1 MSSNL
6 QLHEFFVEGD
16 NQEKSHVLLHVT
28 EPSNDEERNKG
39 YFFAVCEIDN
49 AETKHILK
57 LQNII
62 EEIENSYYETKDEED
77 KTALEIVLEKI
88 NTESYSLQD
97 EEVTL
102 NCIIGTIHNND
113 IIFSLHGE
121 PLILLFYKQAN
132 GNYTSMDLID
142 QNEDS
147 KESKKQLFSQIIQG
161 KIKEGDFLF
170 TGTPHISKYF
180 DQNRLLKILTTRPIR
195 QGAEHI
201 ERVLNEIKNDL
212 SFGGLLI
219 KLDKS
224 GKVNKL
230 TKREKRKNNQSVNQ
244 LFLTE
249 KNTAQILN
257 SSLVPS
263 INKQIKKVFHNKD
276 KDTKANSKPDEE
288 TNFRAEQPNKKK
300 VNRVNKT
307 YDQEIWIKIWAV
319 IKKIIKFTITVLIW
333 IFTVFYAIIGGLVKQ
348 VSLIFFVITNY
359 QNRRRNIIENW
370 SRTQKSYVTNF
381 NNLARSTKILFFSS
395 IIICVIFIG
404 SLVFLN
410 AKQKTGIALEEHKTN
425 ITNIRSRLDNMEG
438 ALIYGNE
445 EIVFEEIQNVKGLLS
460 TLNCGKYP
468 GDCENLNKELNIFI
482 KKVSKISAIQAEK
495 ITDLTKYFGANSF
508 DDIIQIGNKII
519 IFGTNTSTVA
529 FYDLLSKELKNLKTT
544 TNGFTSGS
552 VPKENDYALLLT
564 NTNELYK
571 FDPRENTLK
580 KIEIYY
586 PVENIKISSLFVYN
600 RKLYTLDSENQQIY
614 KHTPIQSGFGSG
626 TSWTKGSVEGLENG
640 IDIAIDGDV
649 YSLGQN
655 GEINK
660 ITGGV
665 KASFAISRLF
675 PPLQNADK
683 IWTYNNLNYIYILDS
698 LEKRL
703 IILKNDGDFYQQ
715 LTSESF
721 NKPTGLIV
729 DEATG
734 IVYVL
739 DQGILLKLSI

>member
-6 QLHEFFVEGD
+6 RLHEFFVEGD
-16 NQEKSHVLLHVT
+16 DQEKSHVLLHVT
-28 EPSNDEERNKG
+28 EPSNSEERDKG
-39 YFFAVCEIDN
+39 YFFAVCEISN

-97 EEVTL
+97 EEINL
-102 NCIIGTIHNND
+102 NCIVGTICHDN

-121 PLILLFYKQAN
+121 PLILLFYKQPN
-132 GNYTSMDLID
+132 GTYTTMDLID
-142 QNEDS
+142 QNDDS
-147 KESKKQLFSQIIQG
+147 NENKKQLFSQIIQG

-201 ERVLNEIKNDL
+201 ERVLNELKNDL

-219 KLDKS
+219 KLDKD
-224 GKVNKL
+224 KKINKL
-230 TKREKRKNNQSVNQ
+230 TRKEKRQNNQSVNQ
-244 LFLTE
+244 LFITE

-263 INKQIKKVFHNKD
+263 INKQVKKLFHSKN
-276 KDTKANSKPDEE
+276 TKVNSEQIEE
-288 TNFRAEQPNKKK
+288 TNFRASQPNKKK
-300 VNRVNKT
+300 IDRVNKT

-319 IKKIIKFTITVLIW
+319 LKKIIKFTITVLIW
-333 IFTVFYAIIGGLVKQ
+333 IFTFFYAIIGGLIKQ
-348 VSLIFFVITNY
+348 ISLIFFVITNY

-370 SRTQKSYVTNF
+370 SRSQKSYIQNF
-381 NNLARSTKILFFSS
+381 KQLSNSTKLLLFVSILISL
-395 IIICVIFIG
+395 IFIG
-404 SLVFLN
+404 SLIFLN
-410 AKQKTGIALEEHKTN
+410 AKQKTEVALEEHKTN

-445 EIVFEEIQNVKGLLS
+445 EIVFEEIQNVKNLLN
-460 TLNCGKYP
+460 TLNCERYP
-468 GDCENLNKELNIFI
+468 EDCVNLNKELNIFI
-482 KKVSKISAIQAEK
+482 KKVSKISAIQAEE
-495 ITDLTKYFGANSF
+495 ITDLTNYFGTNSF
-508 DDIIQIGNKII
+508 DNIIQIKNKII
-519 IFGTNTSTVA
+519 IFGKNTSTVA

-544 TNGFTSGS
+544 TNGFIAGS
-552 VPKENDYALLLT
+552 APKENDYALLLT
-564 NTNELYK
+564 NANELYK
-571 FDPRENTLK
+571 FDPKENTLK

-586 PVENIKISSLFVYN
+586 PQENIKISSLVVYN

-614 KHTPIQSGFGSG
+614 KHTPIQSGFGAG
-626 TSWTKGSVEGLENG
+626 TNWTKESIVELTNG
-640 IDIAIDGDV
+640 IDMAIDGDV
-649 YSLGQN
+649 YTLKQN
-655 GEINK
+655 GQINK
-660 ITGGV
+660 ITTGHKV
-665 KASFAISRLF
+665 NFKISRLF

-703 IILKNDGDFYQQ
+703 IILKNDGDFYKQ

-729 DEATG
+729 DEGTG
-734 IVYVL
+734 IVYIL
-739 DQGILLKLSI
+739 DQGILLKLNI